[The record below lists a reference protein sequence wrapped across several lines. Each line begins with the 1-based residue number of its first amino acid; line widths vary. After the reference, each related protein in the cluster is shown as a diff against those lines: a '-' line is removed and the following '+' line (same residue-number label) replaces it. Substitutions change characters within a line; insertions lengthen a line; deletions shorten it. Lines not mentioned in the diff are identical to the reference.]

1 VAAGKHENER
11 GDQRVLR
18 AASVNM
24 LMGKFLIIISAV
36 VGIVLLII
44 SLGTLRWNRATAQF
58 NARLSATIQ
67 PARNQVYLEQGLA
80 GLPAP
85 VARYL
90 RQVLREGQPI
100 IERAQIEW
108 RGEFNMGQP
117 GAENWKPLQAT
128 QSYVVDP
135 PGFVWNAR
143 IAMAPAIPVLV
154 RDMFLEGR
162 GSMRGKIAG
171 LITVIDAAQTQQ
183 LSMAA
188 LQRHLGEAIW
198 FPTALLP
205 SQGVQWEPIDASRAR
220 ATLASNGVIASVDFH
235 FDANGLVDFIE
246 VPDRLFDNGKGPPA
260 QRVWRARVLG
270 WREFHAIKVPS
281 NAVAEWL
288 LDSGDYAYWRGN
300 AVAVKYNFTPP

>member
-1 VAAGKHENER
+1 LAAGEHENER

-24 LMGKFLIIISAV
+24 LMSKFLIIIGAV
-36 VGIVLLII
+36 VGIVMLTI

-67 PARNQVYLEQGLA
+67 PARNQVYSEQELA

-90 RQVLREGQPI
+90 RLVLSDQQPMI
-100 IERAQIEW
+100 RSAWIQW

-117 GAENWKPLQAT
+117 GADNWKPFQAT

-171 LITVIDAAQTQQ
+171 LMTVIDAAQTQQ
-183 LSMAA
+183 LSIAA

-205 SQGVQWEPIDASRAR
+205 SQGVQWEPIDASRSR

-246 VPDRLFDNGKGPPA
+246 VPDRLFDNGKGPPI
-260 QRVWRARVLG
+260 QRVWRARVQG
-270 WREFHAIKVPS
+270 WREFENMKLPA
-281 NAVAEWL
+281 NAVAEWS
-288 LDSGDYAYWRGN
+288 LDDGIYAYWRG
-300 AVAVKYNFTPP
+300 APVAVRYDFAPR